1 MPPQGERKYA
11 IVGLGVLPGPHPGRT
26 PRSVQCE
33 SAWMAIEDAGLKRED
48 IDGAV
53 DGRTGGGAG
62 DAPTWVDPYP
72 RHMGLPINF
81 YYGVGRGGAVAGLG
95 IATAL
100 SFLDRGVAN
109 YVMVSTVSI
118 GLSRKYARREAAK
131 AGNTNAVGP
140 DHGGR
145 EGYWGSP
152 HGDVAAAAHH
162 SWIAARH
169 MAVFGSTD
177 EQRGAIAVQTRAWAN
192 MNPEAKMYGRP
203 MTLDD
208 YMNSPWVAR
217 PYRLLDICLV
227 SDTAT
232 TFIVTTAERAR
243 DTRKPPVWILG
254 QGFGEAIEDS
264 WWEKEN
270 YIRLPV
276 KRAKEQAFGQAGI
289 SKIEEID
296 CVQFYD
302 CFTGE
307 VMFQI
312 EDYGYAPKGQGG
324 AWAAEGHMGPGGDH
338 PINTS
343 GGLLSAYHNSD
354 NTGLAEAVRQVRG
367 ECGQRQVPNC
377 RTALSTGHGGE
388 MLSPALCSIHTTTI
402 LGRD

>member
-1 MPPQGERKYA
+1 MPEKKYA
-11 IVGLGVLPGPHPGRT
+11 IVGLGLVAGPQPGRS
-26 PRSVQCE
+26 PRAVQAE
-33 SAWMAIEDAGLKRED
+33 SAWMAINDAGLKRED

-53 DGRTGGGAG
+53 DGRSGGGSG
-62 DAPTWVDPYP
+62 DAASWADPFP
-72 RHMGLPINF
+72 RFMGLPINF
-81 YYGVGRGGAVAGLG
+81 YYSIGRGGAVAGLA

-100 SFLDRGVAN
+100 SFLDRGIAK
-109 YVMVSTVSI
+109 YVLVSTVSL
-118 GLSRKYARREAAK
+118 GLSRKYARREGSK
-131 AGNTNAVGP
+131 AGVTRPVGAAESA
-140 DHGGR
+140 GR
-145 EGYWGSP
+145 EGYWGTP
-152 HGDVAAAAHH
+152 YGDVAACTHH

-169 MAVFGSTD
+169 MAQFGTTH
-177 EQRGAIAVQTRAWAN
+177 EQLGSIAVQTRAWAN
-192 MNPEAKMYGRP
+192 KNPEAKMYGRP

-208 YMNSPWVAR
+208 YMASPWVAK
-217 PYRLLDICLV
+217 PYHLLDICLV

-232 TFIVTTAERAR
+232 SFIVTTAERAH
-243 DTRKPPVWILG
+243 DTKKPPVWILG

-270 YIRLPV
+270 YVRLPV

-289 SKIEEID
+289 SRIEEID
-296 CVQFYD
+296 SVQFYD

-307 VMFQI
+307 VLFQI
-312 EDYGYAPKGQGG
+312 EDYGFAPKGQGG

-367 ECGQRQVPNC
+367 EAGERQIPNV

-402 LGRD
+402 LGKD

>member
-1 MPPQGERKYA
+1 VPENKYA
-11 IVGLGVLPGPHPGRT
+11 IVGLGVVAGPQPGRT
-26 PRSVQCE
+26 PRSVQAE
-33 SAWMAIEDAGLKRED
+33 SCWQAIEDAGLKRED

-53 DGRTGGGAG
+53 DGRTGGGSG
-62 DAPTWVDPYP
+62 DAASWADPFP
-72 RHMGLPINF
+72 RFMGLPINF
-81 YYGVGRGGAVAGLG
+81 YYSVGRGGAVAGLA

-100 SFLDRGVAN
+100 SFLDRGISN
-109 YVMVSTVSI
+109 YVLVSTVSL
-118 GLSRKYARREAAK
+118 GLSRKYARREANQV
-131 AGNTNAVGP
+131 GIRNPVGAVES
-140 DHGGR
+140 GGR
-145 EGYWGSP
+145 EGYWGTP
-152 HGDVAAAAHH
+152 YGDVAACCHH

-169 MAVFGSTD
+169 MALFGTTH
-177 EQRGAIAVQTRAWAN
+177 EQLGSIAVQSRAWAN
-192 MNPEAKMYGRP
+192 KNPEAKMYGRP

-217 PYRLLDICLV
+217 PYHLLDICLV

-232 TFIVTTAERAR
+232 SFIVTTADRAR
-243 DTRKPPVWILG
+243 DCRKPPVWIMG

-276 KRAKEQAFGQAGI
+276 RRAKEAAFAQAGI
-289 SKIEEID
+289 SRIEEID
-296 CVQFYD
+296 SVQFYD

-307 VMFQI
+307 VLFQI
-312 EDYGYAPKGQGG
+312 EDYGFAPKGQGG

-354 NTGLAEAVRQVRG
+354 NTGLSEAVRQVRG
-367 ECGQRQVPNC
+367 EAGERQIPNC

-402 LGRD
+402 LGKD

>member
-1 MPPQGERKYA
+1 MPGEKKYA
-11 IVGLGVLPGPHPGRT
+11 IVGLGQVCGPQPGRT
-26 PRSVQCE
+26 PRDVQAE
-33 SAWMAIEDAGLKRED
+33 SAWAAIADAGLKRED

-53 DGRTGGGAG
+53 EGRSGGGSG
-62 DAPTWVDPYP
+62 DAATWVDPFP
-72 RHMGLPINF
+72 RYMGLPINF
-81 YYGVGRGGAVAGLG
+81 YYGVGRGGAIAGLG

-100 SFLDRGVAN
+100 SFLDRGISN
-109 YVMVSTVSI
+109 YVMVSTVSL
-118 GLSRKYARREAAK
+118 GLSRKYAYRDAQK
-131 AGNTNAVGP
+131 SGDPHAVGTAG
-140 DHGGR
+140 HGGR

-152 HGDVAAAAHH
+152 SGDVAAATHH

-169 MAVFGSTD
+169 MAEFGTTH
-177 EQRGAIAVQTRAWAN
+177 EQLGSIAVQTRAWAN
-192 MNPEAKMYGRP
+192 KNPDAKMYGRP
-203 MTLDD
+203 MTMDD

-217 PYRLLDICLV
+217 PYHLLDICLV

-232 TFIVTTAERAR
+232 TFIVTTAERAK
-243 DTRKPPVWILG
+243 DSPKPVWILG

-270 YIRLPV
+270 YVRLPV
-276 KRAKEQAFGQAGI
+276 KKAKEAAFKQAGI
-289 SKIEEID
+289 GKIEEID
-296 CVQFYD
+296 SVQFYD

-343 GGLLSAYHNSD
+343 GGLLSAFHNSD

-367 ECGQRQVPNC
+367 EAGERQIANC
-377 RTALSTGHGGE
+377 QTALSSGHGGE

-402 LGRD
+402 LGKD